1 MTELMSLWL
10 PIVLSAV
17 VVFVVSSIIHMASPW
32 HKNDFPGLPNETAAM
47 DALRPLAIPPGDY
60 VMPRPASAKDMKSPD
75 FIAKMN
81 QGPVVIFTVVANGP
95 AAMGKRLGLWLIY
108 LLGVSAASA
117 IVALALPAGADHRVV
132 FHTVGVAA
140 FLGYAAA
147 LVQMSIWYSRSW
159 MITCK
164 AAIDGLIYAA
174 LTAETFVLL
183 WPR

>member
-1 MTELMSLWL
+1 MASGRVPTITTTFLLLM
-10 PIVLSAV
+10 LSAL
-17 VVFVVSSIIHMASPW
+17 S
-32 HKNDFPGLPNETAAM
+32 
-47 DALRPLAIPPGDY
+47 
-60 VMPRPASAKDMKSPD
+60 
-75 FIAKMN
+75 
-81 QGPVVIFTVVANGP
+81 
-95 AAMGKRLGLWLIY
+95 
-108 LLGVSAASA
+108 
-117 IVALALPAGADHRVV
+117 VALALPAGADHRVV